1 MHLASSDLLLK
12 SGYTKSN
19 EALTKLYEKERS
31 DSSFRIAVIGA
42 GAYGRTL
49 ASQLSHI
56 PGLRLAAL
64 CDIDPEPARQF
75 LSDLGL
81 DAHFCRVVDRVA
93 DLEGLGID
101 LLVDCTG
108 SPAAGAEIAGLACR
122 IPAHLVMVNAEADAC
137 IGPEIAARIEAAG
150 KVYSLADG
158 DQPSLTV
165 GLADWATAIGFS
177 VVTAGKWTDAW
188 DPRGANEIEAEWVSQ
203 GRVVSDTDRM
213 FLDGSKANIELGS
226 TANCLGFV
234 PDVPGMHGESTGLDR
249 IPSRFRASG
258 PDAVFS
264 SSGIVDY
271 INCVG
276 LSKDQVYPGGVFVVA
291 ESANRT
297 GMKAM
302 ARKGNIVSDDLRHV
316 LFYRPYHLLGVE
328 TVHSIVRVLLYGIP
342 TASPKGRYTE
352 VVAIAKQ
359 DLKAGEVLLGAGYE
373 LRGELWTVSDSRSAI
388 AVPSGLAAGATV
400 LRDIAAGSPLTLKD
414 VNLDTSD
421 PAVALRG
428 DLSGSTA
435 RPGTQHG

>member
-1 MHLASSDLLLK
+1 
-12 SGYTKSN
+12 
-19 EALTKLYEKERS
+19 
-31 DSSFRIAVIGA
+31 
-42 GAYGRTL
+42 
-49 ASQLSHI
+49 
-56 PGLRLAAL
+56 
-64 CDIDPEPARQF
+64 
-75 LSDLGL
+75 
-81 DAHFCRVVDRVA
+81 
-93 DLEGLGID
+93 
-101 LLVDCTG
+101 
-108 SPAAGAEIAGLACR
+108 
-122 IPAHLVMVNAEADAC
+122 MVNAEADAC
-137 IGPEIAARIEAAG
+137 IGPEIAASIEATG
-150 KVYSLADG
+150 KLYSLADG

-188 DPRGANEIEAEWVSQ
+188 DPRGAREIEAEWVSQ

-213 FLDGSKANIELGS
+213 FLDGTKANIELGS
-226 TANCLGFV
+226 TANCLEFV

-297 GMKAM
+297 GMEAM

-373 LRGELWTVSDSRSAI
+373 LRGELWTASDSRSAI

-400 LRDIAAGSPLTLKD
+400 LRDVTAGSPLTLED
-414 VNLDTSD
+414 VTLDISD
-421 PAVALRG
+421 PAVVLRG